1 VDSIIAQQYNGLELI
16 VVDDCSTDGTFDY
29 LVQLSKEHL
38 FIKVLFNKVN
48 AGVNYTRNRGIEIA
62 SKKYI
67 LFLDS
72 DDALIQG
79 SLNSVRNFIQA
90 NSSTK
95 HFLFMVSDRLEESKN
110 TEKSKLIQYEDWL
123 AGNLYGDYTHVILT
137 EIMKRYL
144 FFEEFRM
151 FEHLNWL
158 RVKKETAPQLLSNII
173 VAERE
178 RDRTDSLTTSSRLR
192 NAEVIRSKFE
202 SEKMYYSLYHKD
214 LKLYHPKALSFKLIY
229 AVLLGVA
236 SHKKRD
242 CRAMLHY
249 AGKWQIKV
257 LGNLATLLPSSLVQ
271 YGIIRYSALKK
282 R

>member
-1 VDSIIAQQYNGLELI
+1 M
-16 VVDDCSTDGTFDY
+16 
-29 LVQLSKEHL
+29 
-38 FIKVLFNKVN
+38 FNKVN

-62 SKKYI
+62 SKQFI

-72 DDALIQG
+72 DDALVQG
-79 SLNSVRNFIQA
+79 SLNSVKSCIEA
-90 NSSTK
+90 NSSIK

-214 LKLYHPKALSFKLIY
+214 LKLYHPKALNFKLIY
-229 AVLLGVA
+229 TILLGVA
-236 SHKKRD
+236 SDKKRD
-242 CRAMLHY
+242 CRALLNY
-249 AGKWQIKV
+249 AGKWQIK
-257 LGNLATLLPSSLVQ
+257 LIGNLATLLPSSLVQ